1 MYKRKILL
9 NNKYKSMKSN
19 CLMKTV
25 NKIAFVVLFLLCI
38 SPCFA
43 LPDGY
48 EDRYIDDFR
57 YGLFVPPGYDP
68 SVKYHLILYL
78 HGYTD
83 TTSWNFQW
91 YTKEFQSKFPAL
103 VLSPKCLVTYT
114 EGWGNSWNMVESYA
128 IKMAFRALDSTL
140 KYYNIDTT
148 RMHVCGTSMGG
159 FGTFYVLARY
169 PGRFASAY
177 SICGGGNPATA
188 PLPKNTPLWIF
199 HGDADPVVPVAS
211 SRNVFNALL
220 EAGSTHVRYTEY
232 PGVQHNSWENANRES
247 TLDTWLFSQQLGSV
261 HGNPD
266 PVKSFTGNL
275 DGNLKPS
282 LKWEPPADQS
292 TEDKKIWCYRIYRDA
307 EMVAVLDKDSLSYT
321 DHKAASDTEYTY
333 SIRTVNYF
341 FSESAASTGI
351 AFYILPLR

>member
-114 EGWGNSWNMVESYA
+114 EGWGNSWNMMESYA

-140 KYYNIDTT
+140 KYYNIHGRIWYFLRAGALSRQVRIGVFDLRGRQPCHRAVAKKYTPVDFP
-148 RMHVCGTSMGG
+148 RGCRSRG
-159 FGTFYVLARY
+159 
-169 PGRFASAY
+169 PGCQF
-177 SICGGGNPATA
+177 
-188 PLPKNTPLWIF
+188 
-199 HGDADPVVPVAS
+199 
-211 SRNVFNALL
+211 
-220 EAGSTHVRYTEY
+220 TEC
-232 PGVQHNSWENANRES
+232 
-247 TLDTWLFSQQLGSV
+247 F
-261 HGNPD
+261 
-266 PVKSFTGNL
+266 
-275 DGNLKPS
+275 
-282 LKWEPPADQS
+282 
-292 TEDKKIWCYRIYRDA
+292 
-307 EMVAVLDKDSLSYT
+307 
-321 DHKAASDTEYTY
+321 
-333 SIRTVNYF
+333 
-341 FSESAASTGI
+341 
-351 AFYILPLR
+351 